1 MNSELVFEGLE
12 TLEAR
17 IRTLNGDAAFIVISD
32 RTDSKHEEGLGR
44 FDLVPACAIPYLS
57 RIFDPEI
64 QEAGTGMGARDL
76 TDEGMDDDDDDDDQA
91 DGGSDSSPLRGAIG
105 RGSESKL
112 AFADILEAA
121 CRWLRD
127 TASRNTLGEEYRR
140 FRVKV
145 HGPKAMNLLDTGSFL
160 VKNPGW
166 KPPGARGSV
175 EAEATLP
182 PPISMP
188 VPTFDDAALTTATKS
203 MKVLGDLYSQW
214 GHILL
219 GGVNQLQGV
228 NNSMIGKLHL
238 QLTESRD
245 QVDQLVA
252 NILEFRVA
260 QLSAAEDRNVQTH
273 QEDSRSALARDAIK
287 QLGDAAKVFLSA
299 RGVTPELAD
308 VVNTMGASPE
318 LMAALNDP
326 DVKELLKDSN
336 NLHLLAG
343 LLKQFGAQNRAAR
356 AGVPPEAAQQAQPSA
371 PPNAAG

>member
-17 IRTLNGDAAFIVISD
+17 IRMLNGDAAFMVISD
-32 RTDSKHEEGLGR
+32 RTDSKHEESLGR

-76 TDEGMDDDDDDDDQA
+76 TDEGMDEDDADDE
-91 DGGSDSSPLRGAIG
+91 DGGSDGSPLSGAIG
-105 RGSESKL
+105 RGPSSKL

-127 TASRNTLGEEYRR
+127 MASRNTLGEEYRR

-145 HGPKAMNLLDTGSFL
+145 YGPKGMRQLETGSFQ

-166 KPPGARGSV
+166 KPPVTRGSV
-175 EAEATLP
+175 EAEAALP

-326 DVKELLKDSN
+326 DVRELLKDSN

-343 LLKQFGAQNRAAR
+343 LLKQFGAQNKAAR
-356 AGVPPEAAQQAQPSA
+356 AGVPPEAAPQSQPPA
-371 PPNAAG
+371 TTKGAV